1 MHLSPHSSKTTD
13 FNKQNNVALCKLID
27 RFNGTLLLTSTHVN
41 SNSGFY
47 SVISFA
53 LMLIDVLLF
62 KANVR
67 AMNCLPSS
75 PEFLSKATSLFLV
88 IFLKDKFYIII
99 IASGNLQ
106 VKCAWTSN
114 SKCHRS
120 LWLCYHTCFFPSLI
134 LLTRGTLLNHKEEE
148 KKNNIAERCKWN
160 DKNSYVRMCAFVP
173 VCLLLWVQKQIMC
186 AKHSQQNVI
195 NSRVERC
202 DWKRSRDYCLLVS
215 LHKLSYREGV
225 CHSQC

>member
-27 RFNGTLLLTSTHVN
+27 RFNGTLWLTSSHVN
-41 SNSGFY
+41 SNSGFF
-47 SVISFA
+47 SVISFT

-148 KKNNIAERCKWN
+148 EKKTILQN
-160 DKNSYVRMCAFVP
+160 DVNEMIKTRMCVCVRSCLCVCYYEFKSKLCVP
-173 VCLLLWVQKQIMC
+173 STHNKT
-186 AKHSQQNVI
+186 
-195 NSRVERC
+195 
-202 DWKRSRDYCLLVS
+202 
-215 LHKLSYREGV
+215 
-225 CHSQC
+225 